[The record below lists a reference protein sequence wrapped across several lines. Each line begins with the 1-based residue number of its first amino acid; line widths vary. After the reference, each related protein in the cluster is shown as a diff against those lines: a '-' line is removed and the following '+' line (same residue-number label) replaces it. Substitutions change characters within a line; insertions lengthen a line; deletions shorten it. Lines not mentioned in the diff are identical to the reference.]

1 MEQKD
6 MIKQMI
12 DFNSAVYNDS
22 FNNMVTFQEQ
32 MGKAATTMID
42 QAVWLPEEGKNAIRG
57 WIEAYNEGRDKFKIA
72 MDEQMKKV
80 ETLFNTAS

>member
-6 MIKQMI
+6 MIKQVI

-32 MGKAATTMID
+32 MEKAATTMID
-42 QAVWLPEEGKNAIRG
+42 QAVWLPEESKKAIRG

-72 MDEQMKKV
+72 LDEQMKKV